1 MWQSVATKHFWSNTR
16 PQVGTHGCNARA
28 CGKHND
34 VGLRVLWQQHLCTG
48 GACDEH
54 LVSWCHVLGC
64 SRVACTNR
72 FVQMGLAMSCN
83 VLQCLAMSC
92 NVLQCLHNALQIY
105 IIMQPNAEL
114 LSHSGPSRLSFA
126 DVVGANSAVDLVVWE
141 SGACLVR
148 LVLSLCSVAELAIQL
163 HHSLHACQ
171 WLPVSWV
178 SNTTE

>member
-1 MWQSVATKHFWSNTR
+1 
-16 PQVGTHGCNARA
+16 
-28 CGKHND
+28 
-34 VGLRVLWQQHLCTG
+34 
-48 GACDEH
+48 
-54 LVSWCHVLGC
+54 
-64 SRVACTNR
+64 
-72 FVQMGLAMSCN
+72 MGLAM
-83 VLQCLAMSC
+83 AW

-114 LSHSGPSRLSFA
+114 LSHTGPSRPSFA

-171 WLPVSWV
+171 
-178 SNTTE
+178 